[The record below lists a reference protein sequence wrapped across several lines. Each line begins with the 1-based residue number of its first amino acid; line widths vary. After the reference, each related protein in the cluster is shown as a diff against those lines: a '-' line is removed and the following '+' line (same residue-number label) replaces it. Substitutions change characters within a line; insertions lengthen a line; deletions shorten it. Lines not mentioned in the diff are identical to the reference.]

1 MQKTLYVTLLSP
13 SMSRL
18 FKFFKNIKARIDKI
32 QQTKHQRSI
41 TVISENNISLKWN
54 LSNTIYDKALT
65 TTQLRNIS
73 LLYLWQASFPWSQT
87 IRAELKKGTE
97 RSFQQTLIN
106 RRCDCDYSCPKIITC
121 SISYITSSLVM
132 QLAGVLLVINMFYI
146 RTMH

>member
-65 TTQLRNIS
+65 IYSIKEHQSYVFMASKFS
-73 LLYLWQASFPWSQT
+73 L
-87 IRAELKKGTE
+87 
-97 RSFQQTLIN
+97 
-106 RRCDCDYSCPKIITC
+106 ITNHQ
-121 SISYITSSLVM
+121 SRIEEGDREILPTDL
-132 QLAGVLLVINMFYI
+132 N
-146 RTMH
+146 

>member
-65 TTQLRNIS
+65 TQLRNNS
-73 LLYLWQASFPWSQT
+73 LIFMASKFS
-87 IRAELKKGTE
+87 
-97 RSFQQTLIN
+97 LITN
-106 RRCDCDYSCPKIITC
+106 HQSRIEEGDREILPTD
-121 SISYITSSLVM
+121 L
-132 QLAGVLLVINMFYI
+132 N
-146 RTMH
+146 